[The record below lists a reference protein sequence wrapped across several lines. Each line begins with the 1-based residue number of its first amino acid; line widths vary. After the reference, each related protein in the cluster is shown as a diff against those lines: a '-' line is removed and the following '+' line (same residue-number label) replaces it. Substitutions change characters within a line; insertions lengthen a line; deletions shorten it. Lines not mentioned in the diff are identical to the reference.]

1 MNKPSWF
8 KRLFINR
15 NVFNLFTGQ
24 TISQSG
30 DSIFEIALL
39 WMLLELTGSNAATGL
54 IAMSGYLPSLLF
66 GLFSGALVDRFDK
79 RRIMLLAD
87 VARAILVACIP
98 VLYYVGGLNGLIL
111 GLFTFAI
118 ASFNTLFN
126 PARDALVGKIVS
138 PEKQLQANSLIHT
151 SWQYALF
158 VGPAIAGFLL
168 LFVNEVQLFL
178 LDACTFL
185 LSFYFIYQLTADGGR
200 RTTDGEQ
207 TLNGD
212 MEAQSGLLTGLK
224 TERRDGE
231 MERDKQKLW
240 QQLETLPTV
249 EAVEEKGKR
258 KKIKTIVAESLHDM
272 KEGLEYVKGDKRL
285 LVLVFMTIS
294 NNFFLMGP
302 AVIGA
307 PIFVREVLQEGVE
320 SYAFVQ
326 IAYGIGMVLGTVLLN
341 YYSKFFRKS
350 RILLWGIALDGITFL
365 PLLWVTSF
373 EGMFLTLVIHCL
385 AIPMIIVTRPTI
397 ILQIVPSEMQG
408 RVFSMIGVSV
418 QGITAVSI
426 ALTGIVATI
435 VPINIIYAVIAVA
448 AALTALIGASVKELR
463 EL

>member
-8 KRLFINR
+8 KRIFINR

-87 VARAILVACIP
+87 VARAILVLCIP
-98 VLYYVGGLNGLIL
+98 ILYYVGGLNGLVL

-126 PARDALVGKIVS
+126 PARDALVGKIVR

-158 VGPAIAGFLL
+158 VGPAIAGMLL
-168 LFVNEVQLFL
+168 LFVNEVQLFIV
-178 LDACTFL
+178 DAMTFL
-185 LSFYFIYQLTADGGR
+185 LSFYFIYQLSTVNGR
-200 RTTDGEQ
+200 RQ
-207 TLNGD
+207 TMD
-212 MEAQSGLLTGLK
+212 EK
-224 TERRDGE
+224 
-231 MERDKQKLW
+231 KKLW
-240 QQLETLPTV
+240 QQLKTLPTV
-249 EAVEEKGKR
+249 EAVKQKKR
-258 KKIKTIVAESLHDM
+258 IKAVVAESLQDM
-272 KEGLEYVKGDKRL
+272 KEGLQYVKKDKRL
-285 LVLVFMTIS
+285 LTLVFMTIS

-307 PIFVREVLQEGVE
+307 PIFVREILQEGVE

-326 IAYGIGMVLGTVLLN
+326 IAYGIGMVLGTLLLN
-341 YYSKFFRKS
+341 YYSRFFRKS
-350 RILLWGIALDGITFL
+350 QILLWGIALDGITFL

-373 EGMFLTLVIHCL
+373 EGMFFTLVIHCL

-408 RVFSMIGVSV
+408 RVFSMIGVCV
-418 QGITAVSI
+418 QGITAISI
-426 ALTGIVATI
+426 ALTGIAAAI
-435 VPINIIYAVIAVA
+435 VPINVIYAIIAVA
-448 AALTALIGASVKELR
+448 AAATALIGASVKELR

>member
-1 MNKPSWF
+1 MNKPSRF
-8 KRLFINR
+8 RRIFINH

-24 TISQSG
+24 TISQAG

-39 WMLLELTGSNAATGL
+39 WMLLELTGSNATTGL
-54 IAMSGYLPSLLF
+54 IAMSAYLPTLIF

-87 VARAILVACIP
+87 MARAILVVCIP
-98 VLYYVGGLNGLIL
+98 LLYYMGGLNGLVL
-111 GLFTFAI
+111 GVFTFAI

-126 PARDALVGKIVS
+126 PARDALVGKIVPS
-138 PEKQLQANSLIHT
+138 DKQLQANSLIHT

-168 LFVNEVQLFL
+168 LMVNEVQLFFV
-178 LDACTFL
+178 DALTFM
-185 LSFYFIYQLTADGGR
+185 LSFYFIYKLTADGGQR
-200 RTTDGEQ
+200 RVNENSEHRGK
-207 TLNGD
+207 
-212 MEAQSGLLTGLK
+212 EAQRSLLTGHEN
-224 TERRDGE
+224 ERRDGE
-231 MERDKQKLW
+231 
-240 QQLETLPTV
+240 V
-249 EAVEEKGKR
+249 ESFESVEQR
-258 KKIKTIVAESLHDM
+258 KKIKMIVIESLRDM

-285 LVLVFMTIS
+285 SVLVLMTIL

-307 PIFVREVLQEGVE
+307 PIFVREILNEGVE

-326 IAYGIGMVLGTVLLN
+326 VAYGIGMLAGTLLLN
-341 YYSKFFRKS
+341 YYSRFFKQS
-350 RILLWGIALDGITFL
+350 HILLWGIALDGITFL
-365 PLLWVTSF
+365 PLLWVTTF

-397 ILQIVPSEMQG
+397 ILQIVPEEMQG

-418 QGITAVSI
+418 QGVTAISI
-426 ALTGIVATI
+426 ALTGVVAEI
-435 VPINIIYAVIAVA
+435 IPINVIYAVIAVA
-448 AALTALIGASVKELR
+448 AALTALIGLSVKELR

>member
-15 NVFNLFTGQ
+15 NVFNLFSGQ

-39 WMLLELTGSNAATGL
+39 WMLLELTGSNAMTGL

-87 VARAILVACIP
+87 VARAVLVMCIP
-98 VLYYVGGLNGLIL
+98 ILYYAGGLNGLIL
-111 GLFTFAI
+111 GVFTFAI

-126 PARDALVGKIVS
+126 PARDALVGKIVP
-138 PEKQLQANSLIHT
+138 PEKLLQANSLIHT

-168 LFVNEVQLFL
+168 IFVNEIQLFIV
-178 LDACTFL
+178 DAFTFL
-185 LSFYFIYQLTADGGR
+185 LSFYFIYQLTGG
-200 RTTDGEQ
+200 GGKIEH
-207 TLNGD
+207 GD
-212 MEAQSGLLTGLK
+212 TEAQRSS
-224 TERRDGE
+224 
-231 MERDKQKLW
+231 
-240 QQLETLPTV
+240 V
-249 EAVEEKGKR
+249 ENVKPKNTQTPKRKGKEIR
-258 KKIKTIVAESLHDM
+258 ILIKESLKDM
-272 KEGLEYVKGDKRL
+272 REGLAYVKGDKRL
-285 LVLVFMTIS
+285 LALVFMTVS
-294 NNFFLMGP
+294 NNLFLMGP

-326 IAYGIGMVLGTVLLN
+326 IAYGIGMVLGTVALN
-341 YYSKFFRKS
+341 YYSKYFRKS
-350 RILLWGIALDGITFL
+350 QILLWGIALDGITLL

-373 EGMFLTLVIHCL
+373 EGMFLTLVIHCM

-397 ILQIVPSEMQG
+397 ILQLVPSEMQG

-418 QGITAVSI
+418 QGITAISI
-426 ALTGIVATI
+426 AVTGIVATFI
-435 VPINIIYAVIAVA
+435 PINIVYGLIAVA
-448 AALTALIGASVKELR
+448 AAATALIGASVKELR